1 MKQQHATLKYQ
12 LFGANKTHIKVD
24 AIHNMSLK
32 SEKPHRL
39 PIVERGGW
47 QMRAQRRAAAVI
59 VTRLCKKEDPRGT
72 GSGILHVVCSVLSA
86 ADIKLKAS
94 HMKLKASHMKL
105 KASHMKLKASHMKLK
120 ASHMQLK
127 ASHIPPPC
135 PPILPL
141 LIN

>member
-24 AIHNMSLK
+24 TIHNMPLK
-32 SEKPHRL
+32 REKQQRL

-59 VTRLCKKEDPRGT
+59 VTRRCKKEDPLGT

-86 ADIKLKAS
+86 AD
-94 HMKLKASHMKL
+94 MKLKASIYL
-105 KASHMKLKASHMKLK
+105 LL
-120 ASHMQLK
+120 LY
-127 ASHIPPPC
+127 I
-135 PPILPL
+135 ILPL